1 MPNITVRA
9 AAEGMPAINRR
20 RLLNLERPSI
30 RIDRRRMLLGMG
42 ATAAALAAASTI
54 ALVHTKVDNLSSF
67 AKDTAGELDAGAIP
81 STGKESLDALL
92 LQLPPE
98 EAHRLRIEFI
108 AIISTVREMCA
119 RGEDRQ
125 LIRDFVRTRCQ
136 QNEMDWKREQGI

>member
-1 MPNITVRA
+1 MPNTLVRA
-9 AAEGMPAINRR
+9 VAEGMPDVNRR
-20 RLLNLERPSI
+20 RLL
-30 RIDRRRMLLGMG
+30 LGLA
-42 ATAAALAAASTI
+42 ATSTVAAVAAALASASTI
-54 ALVHTKVDNLSSF
+54 IDA
-67 AKDTAGELDAGAIP
+67 TAAPSVADAIP

-125 LIRDFVRTRCQ
+125 SIRDFVRTRCQ

>member
-1 MPNITVRA
+1 MASASTI
-9 AAEGMPAINRR
+9 
-20 RLLNLERPSI
+20 
-30 RIDRRRMLLGMG
+30 ID
-42 ATAAALAAASTI
+42 ATAAPSVA
-54 ALVHTKVDNLSSF
+54 D
-67 AKDTAGELDAGAIP
+67 AIP

-125 LIRDFVRTRCQ
+125 SIRDFVRTRCQ